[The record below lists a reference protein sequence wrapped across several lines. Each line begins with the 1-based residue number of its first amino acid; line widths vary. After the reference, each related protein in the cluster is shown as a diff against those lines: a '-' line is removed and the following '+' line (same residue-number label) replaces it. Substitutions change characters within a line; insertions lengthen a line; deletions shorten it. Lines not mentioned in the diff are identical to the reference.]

1 MWLNDQFLNQGYSSN
16 LHISRKH
23 MIKEVDMATHHY
35 NAWKGGCLVKGVV
48 LAGGTGSRLRP
59 LTNIINKHL
68 LPVGDLP
75 MIQYAIE
82 KLRKAGIQDILLVT
96 GKQSAGLYLEYLGS
110 GETFGVRL
118 TYKLQEKA
126 GGIAQALALAQEF
139 VLTGEKF
146 IVLLGDNLFEDSLIP
161 MIDTFEKQEE
171 GAMVILK
178 KVADPRSYGVAKMNG
193 GIIEWIEEKPEHTSS
208 SYAVTGIYLFDST
221 VFDIIKNQRPSKR
234 GELEITDVN
243 NVYAAAGTL
252 AHGFFTGWWI
262 DAGTHE
268 SLFQATLFV
277 RKEDK

>member
-1 MWLNDQFLNQGYSSN
+1 
-16 LHISRKH
+16 
-23 MIKEVDMATHHY
+23 MIKEVDVATHHY
-35 NAWKGGCLVKGVV
+35 NAWKGVCLVKGVV

-68 LPVGDLP
+68 LPVGELP

-82 KLRKAGIQDILLVT
+82 KLCKAGIQDILLIT
-96 GKQSAGLYLEYLGS
+96 GKQSAGLYLDYLGS

-118 TYKLQEKA
+118 TYKLQDKA
-126 GGIAQALALAQEF
+126 GGIAQALALAKEF

-146 IVLLGDNLFEDSLIP
+146 VVLLGDNLFEDSLSPI
-161 MIDTFEKQEE
+161 IDTFEKQKD

-178 KVADPRSYGVAKMNG
+178 KVTDPRRYGVAKMKN
-193 GIIEWIEEKPEHTSS
+193 GIIERIEEKPDYPSS

-221 VFDIIKNQRPSKR
+221 VFDIIKKQTPSSR

-243 NVYAAAGTL
+243 NVYAAAGKLT
-252 AHGFFTGWWI
+252 HGFFTGWWI

-277 RKEDK
+277 RKENS